1 MIIGIP
7 KEIMHDEARVAATPE
22 TVGKFVKDGFEVL
35 VERHA
40 GDGALYHDEDYIQ
53 AGAKIVDNPQE
64 IYDRAEMILK
74 VKEPLMNEPLHKHEV
89 DMMHKGQVL
98 ITFIHPASPV
108 NHEMVKALSAKG
120 VTAITL
126 DGIPRISRA
135 QSMDALTSMSTC
147 AGYKGILMAADRLT
161 TFVPQMFTAVGQIK
175 PAKVMVIGVGV
186 AGLQALATAK
196 RLGAITYAA
205 DIRPMASENAM
216 SLGAKVVDTTV
227 PPELA
232 IAEGGYANR
241 LPADVL
247 IQEQEALK
255 ATIQEMDIVLRPHPR
270 QDRPDHHHGRDG
282 EGHEEGFRHRGHLH
296 RPGRQL
302 RTYSEGRHRDQVRR
316 DADGGEEHPRP
327 PADELHLD
335 VLQQPLQPRELPGQ
349 GRQVRPRP
357 QRRDHPEVAGV
368 HRRPAGPSGRPR
380 GHGLMIHPLILIAVF
395 LVSAVLGYF
404 IIRTVPSLLHTPL
417 MSGMNALSGVTI
429 VGAIVATGVAF
440 LAGDGLWAQLAGG
453 LAIVLAAVNV
463 FGGFGVTHRMLKMF
477 DKKKK

>member
-7 KEIMHDEARVAATPE
+7 KEIMHDEARVACTPE
-22 TVGKFVKDGFEVL
+22 TVGKFVNEGFEVL
-35 VERHA
+35 VECKA
-40 GDGALYHDEDYIQ
+40 GDGALFHDEDYVK
-53 AGAKIVDNPQE
+53 AGAKMVADAQE
-64 IYDRAEMILK
+64 IYDRAELILK
-74 VKEPLMNEPLHKHEV
+74 VKEPLFNEEKGKHEV

-108 NHEMVKALSAKG
+108 NHEMVKQLTAKG

-147 AGYKGILMAADRLT
+147 AGYKGILMAANHLT

-205 DIRPMASENAM
+205 DIRPMASENAS

-227 PPELA
+227 PAELA

-255 ATIQEMDIVLRPHPR
+255 ETIQQMDIVFCSALIPGKVAPIIITEEMVKGMKKGSGIVDISIDQGGNCELTPKGGIETRYGVTLMGVKNIPGLLPTSSTWMFSNNLYNLVKYLVKDGSVVL
-270 QDRPDHHHGRDG
+270 DRNDEIIQKSLVCIDG
-282 EGHEEGFRHRGHLH
+282 ELVHAG
-296 RPGRQL
+296 
-302 RTYSEGRHRDQVRR
+302 
-316 DADGGEEHPRP
+316 A
-327 PADELHLD
+327 
-335 VLQQPLQPRELPGQ
+335 RE
-349 GRQVRPRP
+349 
-357 QRRDHPEVAGV
+357 AM
-368 HRRPAGPSGRPR
+368 
-380 GHGLMIHPLILIAVF
+380 GL
-395 LVSAVLGYF
+395 
-404 IIRTVPSLLHTPL
+404 
-417 MSGMNALSGVTI
+417 
-429 VGAIVATGVAF
+429 
-440 LAGDGLWAQLAGG
+440 
-453 LAIVLAAVNV
+453 
-463 FGGFGVTHRMLKMF
+463 
-477 DKKKK
+477 

>member
-7 KEIMHDEARVAATPE
+7 KEIMHDEARVACTPE
-22 TVGKFVKDGFEVL
+22 TVGKFVNEGFEVL
-35 VERHA
+35 VECKA
-40 GDGALYHDEDYIQ
+40 GDGALFHDEDYVK
-53 AGAKIVDNPQE
+53 AGAKMVADAQE
-64 IYDRAEMILK
+64 IYDRAELILK
-74 VKEPLMNEPLHKHEV
+74 VKEPLFNEEKGKHEV

-108 NHEMVKALSAKG
+108 NHEMVKQLTAKG

-147 AGYKGILMAADRLT
+147 AGYKGILMAANHLT

-205 DIRPMASENAM
+205 DIRPMASENAS

-227 PPELA
+227 PAELA

-255 ATIQEMDIVLRPHPR
+255 ETIQQMDIVFCSALIPGKVAPIIITEEMVKGMKKGSVIVDISIDQGGNCELTPKGGIETRYGVTLMGVKNIPGLLPTSSTWMFSNNLYNLV
-270 QDRPDHHHGRDG
+270 QYLVKDGSVVLDRNDEIIQKSLVCIDG
-282 EGHEEGFRHRGHLH
+282 ELVHAG
-296 RPGRQL
+296 
-302 RTYSEGRHRDQVRR
+302 
-316 DADGGEEHPRP
+316 A
-327 PADELHLD
+327 
-335 VLQQPLQPRELPGQ
+335 RE
-349 GRQVRPRP
+349 
-357 QRRDHPEVAGV
+357 AM
-368 HRRPAGPSGRPR
+368 
-380 GHGLMIHPLILIAVF
+380 GL
-395 LVSAVLGYF
+395 
-404 IIRTVPSLLHTPL
+404 
-417 MSGMNALSGVTI
+417 
-429 VGAIVATGVAF
+429 
-440 LAGDGLWAQLAGG
+440 
-453 LAIVLAAVNV
+453 
-463 FGGFGVTHRMLKMF
+463 
-477 DKKKK
+477 

>member
-22 TVGKFVKDGFEVL
+22 TVAKFVNDGFEVL
-35 VERHA
+35 VEKSA
-40 GDGALYHDEDYIQ
+40 GDGALYHDEDYLK
-53 AGAKIVDNPQE
+53 AGAKMLENPVD

-74 VKEPLMNEPLHKHEV
+74 VKEPLFNEQIGKHEV
-89 DMMHKGQVL
+89 EMMHPGQVL

-108 NHEMVKALSAKG
+108 NHEMVKRLTKQG

-135 QSMDALTSMSTC
+135 QNMDALTSMSTC
-147 AGYKGILMAADRLT
+147 AGYKGILMAANHLT
-161 TFVPQMFTAVGQIK
+161 TFMPQMFTAVGQIK

-205 DIRPMASENAM
+205 DIRPMASENAG

-255 ATIQEMDIVLRPHPR
+255 ATIQEMDIVFCSALIPGKVAPIIITEEMVKGMKRGSVIVDISIDQGGNCELTPKGGMETKYGVTLMGVKNIPGLLPTSSTWMFSNNLYNLVKYLVKDGKVVL
-270 QDRPDHHHGRDG
+270 DRTDEVIAMSLVCIDG
-282 EGHEEGFRHRGHLH
+282 ELVHAG
-296 RPGRQL
+296 
-302 RTYSEGRHRDQVRR
+302 
-316 DADGGEEHPRP
+316 A
-327 PADELHLD
+327 
-335 VLQQPLQPRELPGQ
+335 REAMG
-349 GRQVRPRP
+349 
-357 QRRDHPEVAGV
+357 
-368 HRRPAGPSGRPR
+368 
-380 GHGLMIHPLILIAVF
+380 I
-395 LVSAVLGYF
+395 
-404 IIRTVPSLLHTPL
+404 
-417 MSGMNALSGVTI
+417 
-429 VGAIVATGVAF
+429 
-440 LAGDGLWAQLAGG
+440 
-453 LAIVLAAVNV
+453 
-463 FGGFGVTHRMLKMF
+463 
-477 DKKKK
+477 